1 MPADLTIF
9 AAKYLVFITA
19 AVALGAVAF
28 ALYRQPR
35 REMVRWLIA
44 AGITGV
50 MAEVVTQIGSAIY
63 NDPRPFVVRHFHPLI
78 AHAADNGF
86 PSDHALLAAFVV
98 VCVIFVRFW
107 LAVPVVAILG
117 VLVDWG
123 RVGAGIHHP
132 IDVIGSAVFVALG
145 AVIAV
150 AVMPFV
156 FERILPHL
164 PRVLSGTDPLS
175 TWRRSST
182 STRP

>member
-9 AAKYLVFITA
+9 TATYLVFVE
-19 AVALGAVAF
+19 AVIALGAVAF

-35 REMVRWLIA
+35 REVVRWVIT

-50 MAEVVTQIGSAIY
+50 MAEVFTQIGGAIY

-78 AHAADNGF
+78 AHIADNGF
-86 PSDHALLAAFVV
+86 PSDHALLAAFLV
-98 VCVIFVRFW
+98 VCVLRTRFW
-107 LAVPVVAILG
+107 RAVPVVTTLA
-117 VLVDWG
+117 VLVDWA

-150 AVMPFV
+150 AVTPFV
-156 FERILPHL
+156 FDWISPHL
-164 PRVLSGTDPLS
+164 PHVLSGPES
-175 TWRRSST
+175 ISQWRRT
-182 STRP
+182 PNTHGR

>member
-35 REMVRWLIA
+35 REMARWVIA

-50 MAEVVTQIGSAIY
+50 MAEVFTQVGAALY
-63 NDPRPFVVRHFHPLI
+63 NDPRPFAVSHFHPLVT
-78 AHAADNGF
+78 HAADNGF

-98 VCVIFVRFW
+98 VCVVFVRFW
-107 LAVPVVAILG
+107 VVVPVVAILG
-117 VLVDWG
+117 VLVDGG

-132 IDVIGSAVFVALG
+132 IDVIGSTVFVALG
-145 AVIAV
+145 ALIAA
-150 AVMPFV
+150 AVTPFV
-156 FERILPHL
+156 FERILPYL
-164 PRVLSGTDPLS
+164 PGALSGSGPLS
-175 TWRRSST
+175 TRRRPVTSSK
-182 STRP
+182 P